1 MKIIHNILKLFVIII
16 SCMPI
21 LGTLGV
27 FPKPTADMY
36 GTPEAYQFISLLYQ
50 SGYVLWMLTV
60 TFLLAAILL
69 ITKRTAAAALI
80 LLPVTLNIV
89 GFHAFLDTGL
99 LSSGAVMGNVLF
111 LINIYLLWI
120 NRSVYKSIFNTKE

>member
-1 MKIIHNILKLFVIII
+1 
-16 SCMPI
+16 MPI